1 MAGSLGYILASIS
14 ALPASQKPSS
24 YVTYQFV
31 TIPSSKSRGG
41 HKQSEYST
49 ALQPLH
55 ESSKYFM
62 KCATGG
68 DLIRTD
74 NSISNNHTLFSKSP
88 DTVLSNQR
96 VSSFHTPT
104 TR

>member
-1 MAGSLGYILASIS
+1 
-14 ALPASQKPSS
+14 
-24 YVTYQFV
+24 
-31 TIPSSKSRGG
+31 
-41 HKQSEYST
+41 
-49 ALQPLH
+49 
-55 ESSKYFM
+55 M

-96 VSSFHTPT
+96 VSSFHTPS